1 MPIGGHV
8 VLCGMDGIG
17 GRIAEQLYRAG
28 ETVVV
33 LEQFASADLPTLARE
48 WGLHTV
54 APAGT
59 IADTLAAAGLDR
71 ARAIVCVTGDDLT
84 NLQIALLA
92 RQDHPEL
99 RVVAQLGNTAIR
111 EALTADGRPG
121 AVLDV
126 ATLSAPAI
134 VDACLRR
141 QVHPLP
147 IEQQDFRVAVLPVDR
162 PGTLRARF
170 GDLAPVAVIRG
181 GTGEVLAG
189 PGRDLEVAAD
199 DWAAVLGTPD
209 EFAAAGHPPEALVE
223 APAPPPAHPRWRRT
237 TAAVTGVLADF
248 DRGLFRALATLI
260 ALVGVSTVVLWRGY
274 RLPGMSALDALYFS
288 TETVAT
294 VGYGDFNFVDQD
306 PWLRMWAIFLM
317 LAGIT
322 TTAMLMAFLADMLI
336 SRRLNHGI
344 GRRRA
349 RGATGHM
356 VVVGLGSFGIKV
368 AASLVAAG
376 QRVVIIER
384 DPDNRFLADAA
395 ALDLPVI
402 FGDATLRS
410 TLEAARVPDA
420 AAVAIL
426 TGNDMVNI
434 ETALAVRN
442 LLGPAWGQGPTLPV
456 VVRVFDRNLG
466 RTVAQRFG
474 FRHVQSTEEVATVWF
489 VGAALGLDV
498 LGSFPVADRT
508 FMVGRLR
515 IDPGTGLIGLAMHEL
530 SRNARVIA
538 IDRGGAGRLEH
549 PPRRGTRFGPGD
561 LAYVVGPYE
570 ELIGLLRSA
579 RAW

>member
-1 MPIGGHV
+1 MTIGGHV
-8 VLCGMDGIG
+8 VLCGTVGIG
-17 GRIAEQLYRAG
+17 GRIAEQLHRAG

-33 LEQFASADLPTLARE
+33 LDQFASAEFRTLARQ
-48 WGLHTV
+48 WGLPTV
-54 APAGT
+54 RPAGS
-59 IADTLAAAGLDR
+59 IADSLTAAELDR
-71 ARAIVCVTGDDLT
+71 AKAIVCVTGDDLT

-92 RQDHPEL
+92 RQHHPDL

-111 EALTADGRPG
+111 EALSADGRPG

-126 ATLSAPAI
+126 AALSAPAI

-141 QVHPLP
+141 QVHQLP
-147 IEQQDFRVAVLPVDR
+147 IEHEDFWVAVLPVDR
-162 PGTLRARF
+162 PGTLREQF

-181 GTGEVLAG
+181 TGDVVAG
-189 PGRDLEVAAD
+189 PGRDLPLTPD
-199 DWAAVLGTPD
+199 DRAAVLGTPQ
-209 EFAAAGHPPEALVE
+209 EFAASGHPPEALVE
-223 APAPPPAHPRWRRT
+223 APPPPPTHPRWRRL
-237 TAAVTGVLADF
+237 TASVAGVLADF
-248 DRGLFRALATLI
+248 DRGLFRALV
-260 ALVGVSTVVLWRGY
+260 ALVTLVSVSTIVLWRGY

-349 RGATGHM
+349 RGAAGHM
-356 VVVGLGSFGIKV
+356 VVIGLGSFGIKV

-376 QRVVIIER
+376 HRVVVIER
-384 DPDNRFLADAA
+384 DAENRFLADAA
-395 ALDLPVI
+395 GLDVPVI

-420 AAVAIL
+420 AAVAIM

-434 ETALAVRN
+434 ETALAVRD
-442 LLGPAWGQGPTLPV
+442 LLGPSWGHGPTMPV
-456 VVRVFDRNLG
+456 VVRVFDRSLG
-466 RTVAQRFG
+466 RTVADRFG

-515 IDPGTGLIGLAMHEL
+515 IDTGTGLVGLAMHEL

-570 ELIGLLRSA
+570 ELVGLLRSA

>member
-8 VLCGMDGIG
+8 VLCGTVGIG
-17 GRIAEQLYRAG
+17 GRIAEQLFRAG
-28 ETVVV
+28 ESLVV
-33 LEQFASADLPTLARE
+33 LEQFTSSELPSMARQ

-54 APAGT
+54 PPAGS
-59 IADTLAAAGLDR
+59 ISDTLAAAGLDR
-71 ARAIVCVTGDDLT
+71 AKAIVCVTGDDLT

-92 RQDHPEL
+92 RQHHPQL

-111 EALTADGRPG
+111 EALQADGLPG

-126 ATLSAPAI
+126 AALSAPAI

-141 QVHPLP
+141 QVHLLP
-147 IEQQDFRVAVLPVDR
+147 IEHEDFRVAVLPVDR
-162 PGTLRARF
+162 PGTLREQF
-170 GDLAPVAVIRG
+170 GELAPVAVIRAE
-181 GTGEVLAG
+181 TGDVVAC
-189 PGRDLEVAAD
+189 PGRDLPVAAQ
-199 DWAAVLGTPD
+199 DWAALLGTPA
-209 EFAAAGHPPEALVE
+209 EFAASGHPPEALVD
-223 APAPPPAHPRWRRT
+223 APAPAPAHPRWRRM
-237 TAAVTGVLADF
+237 TAPIIGVLADF
-248 DRGLFRALATLI
+248 DRGLFRALF
-260 ALVGVSTVVLWRGY
+260 ALVTLVTVSTVVLWRGY

-349 RGATGHM
+349 RGAAGHM
-356 VVVGLGSFGIKV
+356 VVIGLGSFGIRV
-368 AASLVAAG
+368 AASLVG
-376 QRVVIIER
+376 TGHRVIVIER
-384 DPDNRFLADAA
+384 DAENRFLADAA
-395 ALDLPVI
+395 ELGVPVI

-420 AAVAIL
+420 AAVAIM

-434 ETALAVRN
+434 ETALAVRD
-442 LLGPAWGQGPTLPV
+442 LLGPGWGNGPTMPV
-456 VVRVFDRNLG
+456 VVRVFDRSLG
-466 RTVAQRFG
+466 RTVAERFG

-515 IDPGTGLIGLAMHEL
+515 IDAGTGLVGLAMNEL
-530 SRNARVIA
+530 SRDARVVA
-538 IDRGGAGRLEH
+538 IDRGGVGRLEH
-549 PPRRGTRFGPGD
+549 PPRRGTRFCPGD

-570 ELIGLLRSA
+570 ELVGLLRSA